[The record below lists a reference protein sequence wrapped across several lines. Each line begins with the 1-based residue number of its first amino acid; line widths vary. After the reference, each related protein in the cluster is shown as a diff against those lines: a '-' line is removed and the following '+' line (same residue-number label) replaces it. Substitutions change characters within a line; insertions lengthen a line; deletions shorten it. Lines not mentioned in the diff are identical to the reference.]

1 MLYRFTAIRKNGER
15 YDGQMEAQDK
25 LTLAKNLRSSGD
37 ILISVK
43 EKKSG
48 EMNLDFLQKIKTTD
62 LILFCRNMAGLMQAG
77 VSLARAIEILERQT
91 ANKKMKAVLH
101 SIFETIKAGGS
112 LSDALAKH
120 PKVFDSLFIS
130 MMRAGEESGNLV
142 GTLKEVEVHIKRSY
156 DLKRKIKGAM
166 MYPLVI
172 LGAMGII
179 GILMMKYVVPNLLKV
194 FLQFDVELPFSTKVV
209 LWLANTI
216 DHYFLFLVVGIALI
230 VFTIIKVTKLPKV
243 KKVLSIVL
251 IKLPAIGN
259 IAKQTLTART
269 ARTLA
274 SLLKSGVSVTRS
286 LEITRD
292 VVGNFQYKLVM
303 DEALKDIQ
311 KGSPM
316 SKSFQAHPNLYPVM
330 MGDMIEVGEE
340 SGKVGDMLQDVANFY
355 EEEVDAKTKNLSTIV
370 EPVLMLIIGGAVGFF
385 AVAMMTPMYSMME
398 NVK

>member
-1 MLYRFTAIRKNGER
+1 MNYTFTAVRKNGEK
-15 YDGQMEAQDK
+15 YEGQMEAVDK
-25 LTLAKNLRSSGD
+25 LTLARNLRANGD

-43 EKKSG
+43 EKKAG
-48 EMNLDFLQKIKTTD
+48 EISLDFLQKIKTTD

-77 VSLARAIEILERQT
+77 VSLARAIEILEKQT
-91 ANKKMKAVLH
+91 TNKKMKDVLH
-101 SIFETIKAGGS
+101 SIFETIKSGGS
-112 LSDALAKH
+112 LSDALGKH

-142 GTLKEVEVHIKRSY
+142 GTLKEVELHIKRSY

-166 MYPLVI
+166 TYPIVI
-172 LGAMGII
+172 LGAMGLI

-194 FLQFDVELPFSTKVV
+194 FTDFKMDLPFTTKIV
-209 LWLANTI
+209 LWLANVI
-216 DHYFLFLVVGIALI
+216 DKYFLFLVLAIAGI
-230 VFTIIKVTKLPKV
+230 VFAIFKLTKLPKV
-243 KKVLSIVL
+243 KKFFSIVV
-251 IKLPAIGN
+251 IKLPSIGT

-292 VVGNFQYKLVM
+292 VIGNFQYKAVM
-303 DEALKDIQ
+303 EEALKDIQ

-316 SKSFQAHPNLYPVM
+316 SKSFQAHPNLYPIM

-340 SGKVGDMLQDVANFY
+340 SGKVGDMLQDVALFY
-355 EEEVDAKTKNLSTIV
+355 EEEVDQKTKNLSTIV
-370 EPVLMLIIGGAVGFF
+370 EPILMLIIGGAVGFF

-398 NVK
+398 SVK